1 MWFAIFGQDVEN
13 SLELRKEL
21 RPAHLARLK
30 PLIEQDRVLIAG
42 PHPKDDKSDPMEAGF
57 SGSLMVI
64 DFDSLEEAQAWAEQ
78 DPYKTGGVF
87 ASVSVKP
94 FLKVAPE

>member
-1 MWFAIFGQDVEN
+1 MWFAIFGQDIEN

-21 RPAHLARLK
+21 RPAHLARLN
-30 PLIEQDRVLIAG
+30 PLIEEGRVLIAG
-42 PHPKDDKSDPMEAGF
+42 PHPRDDKSDPMDVGF

-64 DFDSLEEAQAWAEQ
+64 DFASLEDAQAWAEE

-87 ASVSVKP
+87 DSVIVKP
-94 FLKVAPE
+94 FLKVAP